1 MEYLS
6 LNLLCLI
13 LALAS
18 NINHI
23 GKTIC
28 FILFYTDLFIFGV
41 NILNESKIFMV
52 YGCRIQSY
60 FTEYNTL

>member
-28 FILFYTDLFIFGV
+28 FILFYLFIFGV
-41 NILNESKIFMV
+41 NILNES
-52 YGCRIQSY
+52 
-60 FTEYNTL
+60 

>member
-23 GKTIC
+23 GKIIC
-28 FILFYTDLFIFGV
+28 FILFYLFIFGV

>member
-13 LALAS
+13 LGLNS

-28 FILFYTDLFIFGV
+28 FILFYLFIFGV